1 MAVRA
6 GLQQDYNTFNLEEG
20 QLSNINVRIFLAN
33 EYIQNYPEQPQVK
46 FTEKDTTIF
55 SGIYPTLAE
64 NLTGEVDATTS
75 DTLNKL
81 VNSSVQGNGDELY
94 NTQDAYQNYSNNF
107 HLSSSLE
114 GEKVGNSS
122 EGAELVYIDSKKQE
136 ETSTTNFS
144 VYNTTLDKIYYDE
157 ANSRINENKSYPL
170 TLRGIHY
177 SKYYYYNQLD
187 TSPLKILKSFVTN
200 VKDLETYS
208 MGVSGENKI
217 QYTKYTSVLLE
228 KNEVLLLSIIHL
240 LLVLILTKM
249 GLIPQLG
256 SLIIIIPE
264 V

>member
-114 GEKVGNSS
+114 GERQEIPQKVLSQYIQTQRNRKKLQLLI
-122 EGAELVYIDSKKQE
+122 LVYIILLLIRY
-136 ETSTTNFS
+136 TTMRPIPGLTKTKAILLLLEVFTT
-144 VYNTTLDKIYYDE
+144 VNTTTII
-157 ANSRINENKSYPL
+157 SQIPL
-170 TLRGIHY
+170 
-177 SKYYYYNQLD
+177 
-187 TSPLKILKSFVTN
+187 P
-200 VKDLETYS
+200 
-208 MGVSGENKI
+208 
-217 QYTKYTSVLLE
+217 
-228 KNEVLLLSIIHL
+228 
-240 LLVLILTKM
+240 
-249 GLIPQLG
+249 
-256 SLIIIIPE
+256 
-264 V
+264 